1 MGYCL
6 GGTLSTIL
14 AAVEPAMSKSL
25 ILMAA
30 PIDLARDSS
39 LLKTWADE
47 RAFDVDCLIDT
58 YGNCPGSL
66 LRSCVTM
73 TRPVRNFY
81 GKFAELAGQVQDDEF
96 VESFAALEAWAN
108 TPVTVAGAAFRDIVK
123 SLYQR
128 NELVRGQFMFGTS
141 RVRLD
146 RITCPVL
153 IMTAAADHLV
163 SPAASLGLVP
173 RICSRDVKIMSLE
186 GGHESLAVSSQAHR
200 TFWPEAAQWIAD
212 HSNPQAGSTT
222 RPDEESAG
230 QPGFGCS

>member
-1 MGYCL
+1 M
-6 GGTLSTIL
+6 ST
-14 AAVEPAMSKSL
+14 
-25 ILMAA
+25 
-30 PIDLARDSS
+30 R
-39 LLKTWADE
+39 
-47 RAFDVDCLIDT
+47 FDVDSLIDA

-66 LRSCVTM
+66 LRTCFAM

-81 GKFAELAGQVQDDEF
+81 GKFAELAGRIHDEEF

-108 TPVTVAGAAFRDIVK
+108 APVTVAGEVFRDIVK

-128 NELVRGQFMFGTS
+128 NELVRGQLVHETA
-141 RVRLD
+141 RVQLD

-173 RICSRDVKIMSLE
+173 HICSRDVKIMSLA
-186 GGHESLAVSSQAHR
+186 GGHESLAVSSKAHR

-212 HSNPQAGSTT
+212 HSTPATGPCI
-222 RPDEESAG
+222 RPGEDSAG
-230 QPGFGCS
+230 RPGLGCSRREDPASTCSPEATS